1 VHQLT
6 LSLEKKKQTPGK
18 NERYV
23 RVLCGEMYWRVENGG
38 ALLIAMAFIKAN
50 NFKLKFIARRVYIV
64 PDILSVA

>member
-1 VHQLT
+1 
-6 LSLEKKKQTPGK
+6 
-18 NERYV
+18 
-23 RVLCGEMYWRVENGG
+23 MYWRVENGG